1 MKKSILVAMGLL
13 IIISVL
19 YRYTERYDYGGVE
32 RDEAVARKAKE
43 RNITQA
49 DLDRMRK
56 MVMGD

>member
-19 YRYTERYDYGGVE
+19 YRYTERYDYGVE
-32 RDEAVARKAKE
+32 RDEAVTRKAKE

>member
-19 YRYTERYDYGGVE
+19 YRYTERYDYGVE
-32 RDEAVARKAKE
+32 RDEAVAQKAKE

>member
-19 YRYTERYDYGGVE
+19 YRYTERYDYGVE
-32 RDEAVARKAKE
+32 RDEAVAQKVKE

-56 MVMGD
+56 MVMDD